1 MEQNISIHEY
11 YKIILY
17 SYQLK
22 NTLNILVAL
31 LRFICGNVMECQKE
45 MLKI

>member
-1 MEQNISIHEY
+1 MDQNISVQEY

-22 NTLNILVAL
+22 NALSILVAL
-31 LRFICGNVMECQKE
+31 LEFICGNLMECQKY
-45 MLKI
+45 